1 MLKIFG
7 PLVFAIILS
16 SCSKNNLP
24 EYISLGDLRILT
36 MIVDTPEI
44 NPGTAVNI
52 TPVISDLNG
61 GGRSLNYNI
70 YGCVDPGTG
79 VGAAASCAHPDAATV
94 SSGTIPAATSAA
106 STYTGSVASFAIPAS
121 VTTSILLGR
130 SAAQQYN
137 GVAYLVFY
145 ELSVPGTATSVTAF
159 VRIVVTTALKTTK
172 NTNPVIQSIDMN
184 DNAVGATTALPVG
197 ATNFRAT
204 SPDGSSET
212 YFVQQKDGSQTS
224 TQEQLIT
231 TWFISLG
238 SFDFYRTLGNG
249 ENSWSPPASL
259 PVGHGVVILAVTRDG
274 RGGAAFQ
281 KVEFN

>member
-1 MLKIFG
+1 MLA
-7 PLVFAIILS
+7 LVCAVFLG

-36 MIVDTPEI
+36 MIVDQPEI
-44 NPGTAVNI
+44 NPGTVVNI

-61 GGRSLNYNI
+61 GGRTLNYNI
-70 YGCVDPGTG
+70 YGCVDPGIG
-79 VGAAASCAHPDAATV
+79 VGAPASCSKPDAATV
-94 SSGTIPAATSAA
+94 SSGTVPAATSLT
-106 STYTGSVASFAIPAS
+106 STYTGSVASFSIPAS
-121 VTTSILLGR
+121 VTANILLGR
-130 SAAQQYN
+130 NAAQQYN

-159 VRIVVTTALKTTK
+159 VRVIVTSTLKTIK
-172 NTNPVIQSIDMN
+172 NLNPVITSMDMN
-184 DNAVGATTALPVG
+184 DIAVGTNTSLPVG
-197 ATNFRAT
+197 ATNFRITA
-204 SPDGSSET
+204 PDSSAEN
-212 YFVQQKDGSQTS
+212 YFVQQKDGSQTAA
-224 TQEQLIT
+224 QEQLVT

-238 SFDFYRTLGNG
+238 SFDFYRTIANG
-249 ENSWSPPASL
+249 ENSWAPPASL